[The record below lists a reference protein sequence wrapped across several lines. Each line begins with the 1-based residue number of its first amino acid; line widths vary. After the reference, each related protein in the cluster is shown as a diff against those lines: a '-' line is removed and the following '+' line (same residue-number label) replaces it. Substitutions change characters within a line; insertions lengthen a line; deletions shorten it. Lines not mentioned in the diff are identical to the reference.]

1 MKMFQMKEKYKIPEE
16 LSEMEIGNLS
26 EKGFRVV
33 IIKVMKELE
42 GRKNAL

>member
-26 EKGFRVV
+26 KKSSG
-33 IIKVMKELE
+33 
-42 GRKNAL
+42 